1 MTGFKL
7 LWLQIMKKTYLSEKG
22 SGKDGRE
29 EKRMISR
36 KMDGL
41 IYNAMSVSLEGLKH
55 QVRHG
60 KKNLC
65 GH

>member
-1 MTGFKL
+1 
-7 LWLQIMKKTYLSEKG
+7 MKKTYLSEKG
-22 SGKDGRE
+22 SKSGKDGRE

-36 KMDGL
+36 KMEGH

-60 KKNLC
+60 EKILC